1 MKWQRFMWFTALPV
15 LVLLLVLLDITL
27 GSVSLTVGEV
37 WNALTGNDVQPIH
50 KEIVCNLRL
59 PRALTAVLAGVG
71 LSVAGLLMQT
81 LFRNP
86 LAGPYTLGVSSGAT
100 LGVALVMM
108 VGTWMGSS
116 LTSEWSIVVAAML
129 GALLSLLLVL
139 AISVKVR
146 EAVSLLIV
154 GVMIGQ
160 MSGAVVNVIQHY
172 SNPDTLKL
180 FVVWTFGSLSAVGW
194 QQMPFLS
201 VMIIAGLMI
210 AVVLMKKLNALLLG
224 EQYAGSMGVQV
235 NFTRFLII
243 LSTGLLAGG
252 ITAFAGPIAFVG
264 VAVPHVARGLMG
276 TDDHRVVLPASAF
289 VGAVLLLACD
299 ILSQQTPHPLP
310 ISTVCAL
317 FGAPIIIW
325 IIVKGANKSNKNV

>member
-1 MKWQRFMWFTALPV
+1 MVWRRTISF
-15 LVLLLVLLDITL
+15 LLLSLLALILLVVDITF
-27 GSVSLTVGEV
+27 GSVSLTMREV
-37 WNALTGNDVQPIH
+37 WDALVGDSANPIH
-50 KEIVCNLRL
+50 TEIVCNLRL
-59 PRALTAVLAGVG
+59 PRALTAVLAGLG
-71 LSVAGLLMQT
+71 LSVSGLLMQT

-108 VGTWMGSS
+108 AGSVWGIGVIG
-116 LTSEWSIVVAAML
+116 EWTIVSAAII
-129 GALLSLLLVL
+129 GALLALLLVL

-146 EAVSLLIV
+146 ESVSLLIV

-160 MSGAVVNVIQHY
+160 MAGAIVNVIQHF

-194 QQMPFLS
+194 SQMPVLATM
-201 VMIIAGLMI
+201 VLVGMLL
-210 AVVLMKKLNALLLG
+210 AVVLMKNLNALLLG
-224 EQYAGSMGVQV
+224 EHYAHSMGVSVQW
-235 NFTRFLII
+235 TRFCII

-264 VAVPHVARGLMG
+264 VAVPHIARGIMH
-276 TDDHRVVLPASAF
+276 TDDHRIVMPATAL
-289 VGAVLLLACD
+289 VGVALLLACD
-299 ILSQQTPHPLP
+299 ALSQLTPHALP

-317 FGAPIIIW
+317 FGAPVIIW
-325 IIVKGANKSNKNV
+325 IIIKGASRKMNV